1 MLEVYLITR
10 LTALNVFFFAVAIIT
25 GTIAIVCAIVYGI
38 NYMDGYYVDRDKL
51 QIALKKWV
59 RNCTITCV
67 AATLFNIF
75 TPTTKD
81 AMLIYGVGT
90 TVDFLQ
96 ENENV
101 QQLPDKCVKALNDWV
116 DSLVEDNVGSKG

>member
-10 LTALNVFFFAVAIIT
+10 LTALNGFFFAVAMIT
-25 GTIAIVCAIVYGI
+25 GIIAVVGAIVYGVNSI
-38 NYMDGYYVDRDKL
+38 DDYRYNEGS
-51 QIALKKWV
+51 QATLKKWI
-59 RNCTITCV
+59 RNCTITCI
-67 AATLFNIF
+67 ASTLFNIF

-81 AMLIYGVGT
+81 AMIIYGIGT

-116 DSLVEDNVGSKG
+116 DSLVEDDADSKG

>member
-10 LTALNVFFFAVAIIT
+10 LTALNGFFFAVAFIT
-25 GTIAIVCAIVYGI
+25 GIIAIVGIIIYFIISVDIYGDYEKRHPI
-38 NYMDGYYVDRDKL
+38 
-51 QIALKKWV
+51 LKKWI
-59 RNCTITCV
+59 RNCTITCI
-67 AATLFNIF
+67 ASTLFNIF

-81 AMLIYGVGT
+81 AMLIYGIGT

-116 DSLVEDNVGSKG
+116 DSLVEDDVDSKK

>member
-10 LTALNVFFFAVAIIT
+10 LTALNGFFFAIAMITGIIAII
-25 GTIAIVCAIVYGI
+25 CAIVYGMRSI
-38 NYMDGYYVDRDKL
+38 DEYMRCEEV
-51 QIALKKWV
+51 QATLKKWI

-67 AATLFNIF
+67 ASTLFNIF

-81 AMLIYGVGT
+81 AMIIYGIGT

-116 DSLVEDNVGSKG
+116 DSLVEDDVDSKG

>member
-1 MLEVYLITR
+1 MKNYVRSIFNYKTYSIKWFLFCCCNNYRYHRCCLWY
-10 LTALNVFFFAVAIIT
+10 
-25 GTIAIVCAIVYGI
+25 CANLAEGFSYD
-38 NYMDGYYVDRDKL
+38 YEPPF
-51 QIALKKWV
+51 LKKWI
-59 RNCTITCV
+59 RNCTITCI
-67 AATLFNIF
+67 ASTLFNIF

-81 AMLIYGVGT
+81 AMIIYGIGT

-116 DSLVEDNVGSKG
+116 DSLVEDDGKE

>member
-10 LTALNVFFFAVAIIT
+10 LTALNGFFFAVAMIT
-25 GTIAIVCAIVYGI
+25 GIIAIICVIIYGMHSI
-38 NYMDGYYVDRDKL
+38 DEYIRCKETQVT
-51 QIALKKWV
+51 LKKWI

-67 AATLFNIF
+67 ASTLFNIF

-116 DSLVEDNVGSKG
+116 DSLVEDDVSSKG

>member
-10 LTALNVFFFAVAIIT
+10 LTALNCFFFAVAMLT
-25 GTIAIVCAIVYGI
+25 GIIAIICVILYFIHSIDEYVYCKEVQNNI
-38 NYMDGYYVDRDKL
+38 
-51 QIALKKWV
+51 KKWL
-59 RNCTITCV
+59 RNCTITCIV
-67 AATLFNIF
+67 STLFTIF

-81 AMLIYGVGT
+81 AMIIYGIGT

-101 QQLPDKCVKALNDWV
+101 QQLPNKCVKALNDWV
-116 DSLVEDNVGSKG
+116 DSLVEDDAGSKG

>member
-10 LTALNVFFFAVAIIT
+10 LTALNGFFFAVAMIT
-25 GTIAIVCAIVYGI
+25 GIIAVICAIVYGV
-38 NYMDGYYVDRDKL
+38 NMAEGFSYNNEPYF
-51 QIALKKWV
+51 LKKWI
-59 RNCTITCV
+59 RNCTITCI
-67 AATLFNIF
+67 ASTLFNIF

-81 AMLIYGVGT
+81 AMIIYGIGT

-116 DSLVEDNVGSKG
+116 DSLVEDDADSKG

>member
-10 LTALNVFFFAVAIIT
+10 LTALNGFFFAVALITFII
-25 GTIAIVCAIVYGI
+25 AVVCAIIYGVNI
-38 NYMDGYYVDRDKL
+38 IEAYGYREEDQVALRKWMKYC
-51 QIALKKWV
+51 IATSV
-59 RNCTITCV
+59 V
-67 AATLFNIF
+67 STLFNIL

-116 DSLVEDNVGSKG
+116 DSLVEDDADSKG

>member
-10 LTALNVFFFAVAIIT
+10 LTALNGFFFAVAMIT
-25 GTIAIVCAIVYGI
+25 GIIAIICAIVYVI
-38 NYMDGYYVDRDKL
+38 NYMDDYYGGDKL
-51 QIALKKWV
+51 QIALKKWI

-67 AATLFNIF
+67 ASTLFNIF

-81 AMLIYGVGT
+81 AMLIYGIGT

-116 DSLVEDNVGSKG
+116 DSLVEDDVDSKG

>member
-10 LTALNVFFFAVAIIT
+10 LTALNGFFFVVALIT
-25 GTIAIVCAIVYGI
+25 GIIALMCVIGYVI
-38 NYMDGYYVDRDKL
+38 NSSEGFSYKNE
-51 QIALKKWV
+51 QFSLKKWV

-67 AATLFNIF
+67 VFTLFNIL

-81 AMLIYGVGT
+81 AMLIYGIGT

-116 DSLVEDNVGSKG
+116 DSLVEDDANV

>member
-10 LTALNVFFFAVAIIT
+10 LTALNGFFFAVAIIT
-25 GTIAIVCAIVYGI
+25 GIIAIVCGIVYCVNLAEGFS
-38 NYMDGYYVDRDKL
+38 YDYEPPL
-51 QIALKKWV
+51 LKKWV
-59 RNCTITCV
+59 RNCTITCI
-67 AATLFNIF
+67 ASTLFNIF

-81 AMLIYGVGT
+81 AMIIYGIGT

-116 DSLVEDNVGSKG
+116 DSLAEDDVDSKG

>member
-10 LTALNVFFFAVAIIT
+10 LTALNGFFFAIAMIT
-25 GTIAIVCAIVYGI
+25 GIIAVVGVIVYGVNSI
-38 NYMDGYYVDRDKL
+38 DEYRYNEES
-51 QIALKKWV
+51 QATLKKWV

-67 AATLFNIF
+67 MFTLFNIF

-81 AMLIYGVGT
+81 AMIIYGIGT

-116 DSLVEDNVGSKG
+116 DSLVGDDVDSEV

>member
-10 LTALNVFFFAVAIIT
+10 LTALNGFFFAVAMIT
-25 GTIAIVCAIVYGI
+25 GIIAIICAIVYGV
-38 NYMDGYYVDRDKL
+38 NSVDTYGYFEKS
-51 QIALKKWV
+51 QATLKKWI
-59 RNCTITCV
+59 RNCIITCV
-67 AATLFNIF
+67 ASTLFNIF

-81 AMLIYGVGT
+81 AMIIYGIGT

-116 DSLVEDNVGSKG
+116 DSLVEDDADSKG